1 MKEMK
6 SEIKEIR
13 TISGELI
20 DFVWGLDDHTPIEIF
35 YRDGSR
41 ELNCTPFKLK
51 EPARFYTNRAAV
63 VHRAWREKMDKKR
76 EFMDRYESVYFQ
88 KFPRKYYERKIA
100 LTMQERNQENKR
112 FAVNIESLKENSD
125 VIRFAMPSMCA
136 ASFSVEKEWLQKKSG
151 WNYRVKINAEILK
164 DGKIQKSI

>member
-20 DFVWGLDDHTPIEIF
+20 DFVWGLADHTPIEIF

-41 ELNCTPFKLK
+41 ELNCTPFPLK

-76 EFMDRYESVYFQ
+76 VFMDRFETTYTEN
-88 KFPRKYYERKIA
+88 FPRKYYERKVA
-100 LTMQERNQENKR
+100 LTMKERNQENKR
-112 FAVNIESLKENSD
+112 FALNSESIEPSSEI
-125 VIRFAMPSMCA
+125 IRFAMPSMCA

-164 DGKIQKSI
+164 DGRIQKSI

>member
-13 TISGELI
+13 TISGEVI
-20 DFVWGLDDHTPIEIF
+20 DFVWGLDDHILIEIF

-41 ELNCTPFKLK
+41 EINCTPFPLR
-51 EPARFYTNRAAV
+51 EPYRFVSNRAAV
-63 VHRAWREKMDKKR
+63 AHAAWREKNEKK
-76 EFMDRYESVYFQ
+76 Q
-88 KFPRKYYERKIA
+88 KVISAFETTYTENFPRKYYERKVA
-100 LTMQERNQENKR
+100 LTMKERNQENKR
-112 FAVNIESLKENSD
+112 FALNTESLKENSE